1 MQRNYLFLR
10 LYNKR
15 VAQNRKTRPRKT
27 TEEAPVRVELEQIID
42 GCRKADNRAR
52 RELYERYSRLIFG
65 VLCRYVPSRTEAEDL
80 LHDAFITIFTRVG
93 EFRGEGSFEGWCR
106 RIAVHTALDHLRR
119 NNRLELVD
127 MDQHPKTIAQSAV
140 EPDVLDRYT
149 AEEVVALMNRL
160 SPAARTIVNLR
171 VADGL
176 DYHQIAE
183 VMGIKES
190 TARSQF
196 RRARES
202 LLELLR
208 K

>member
-1 MQRNYLFLR
+1 M
-10 LYNKR
+10 
-15 VAQNRKTRPRKT
+15 
-27 TEEAPVRVELEQIID
+27 ELEQIID
-42 GCRKADNRAR
+42 GCRKADNCAR

-65 VLCRYVPSRTEAEDL
+65 VLCRYVPNRAEAEDL
-80 LHDAFITIFTRVG
+80 LHDCFITIFTRVG
-93 EFRGEGSFEGWCR
+93 EYRGEGSFEGWCR

-127 MDQHPKTIAQSAV
+127 IDSNYSIISQTTV
-140 EPDVLDRYT
+140 NPDVLDRYT
-149 AEEVVALMNRL
+149 AEEVVALMGQL
-160 SPAARTIVNLR
+160 SPTARTIVNLR
-171 VADGL
+171 VAEGL

-183 VMGIKES
+183 MLDMNES

-196 RRARES
+196 RRAREN

>member
-1 MQRNYLFLR
+1 MRNCTP
-10 LYNKR
+10 KT
-15 VAQNRKTRPRKT
+15 NRRSP
-27 TEEAPVRVELEQIID
+27 ERVELEQIID

-127 MDQHPKTIAQSAV
+127 MDEHPKTIAQTAV

-149 AEEVVALMNRL
+149 AEEVVALMNQL
-160 SPAARTIVNLR
+160 SPAARTIVNMR

-196 RRARES
+196 RRARET
-202 LLELLR
+202 LLGLLR

>member
-1 MQRNYLFLR
+1 M
-10 LYNKR
+10 
-15 VAQNRKTRPRKT
+15 
-27 TEEAPVRVELEQIID
+27 ELEQIID
-42 GCRKADNRAR
+42 GCRKADNSAR

-65 VLCRYVPSRTEAEDL
+65 VLCRYVPSRAEAEDL
-80 LHDAFITIFTRVG
+80 LHDTFITIFTRVG

-119 NNRLELVD
+119 GRRLKFVEIESREAS
-127 MDQHPKTIAQSAV
+127 MSQTIV
-140 EPDVLDRYT
+140 EPDIFARAT
-149 AEEVVALMNRL
+149 SEQVVALMAQL

-171 VADGL
+171 VAEGL

-183 VMGIKES
+183 ILGVKES
-190 TARSQF
+190 TARSLF

>member
-1 MQRNYLFLR
+1 MHKSAKPTQ
-10 LYNKR
+10 KPT
-15 VAQNRKTRPRKT
+15 K
-27 TEEAPVRVELEQIID
+27 EAPARVELEQIID
-42 GCRKADNRAR
+42 GCRTADNRAR

-80 LHDAFITIFTRVG
+80 LHDTFITIFTRIK

-119 NNRLELVD
+119 SNRLEIVEIESNLATT
-127 MDQHPKTIAQSAV
+127 DQTAIN
-140 EPDVLDRYT
+140 PDILDNFT
-149 AEEVVALMNRL
+149 TEEVMALIGKL
-160 SPAARTIVNLR
+160 TPTARTIVNLR
-171 VADGL
+171 AVEGL

-183 VMGIKES
+183 VLNIKES

-196 RRARES
+196 RRARET